1 VAVKFFAITLLF
13 VWLAGLGPALAW
25 AEADAQTG
33 NAAAEEIA
41 SQVPDTDIFL
51 MRINADGEPDLA
63 SLRNLTRRVGYDNQ
77 PAFLPAGAT
86 ILFSAIGDDL
96 QSDIYSLGLSDGS
109 LKPVTQTPESEYS
122 PTPMAGGGFS
132 VVRVESDGTQHL
144 WRYSAEG
151 APLEMLEPELGNVG
165 YHHWLAKDR
174 LALFL
179 VEEPTELV
187 LVRLDDR
194 KAEPVATDIGRSF
207 SRDPESGSLYFLR
220 SAPEGAWQL
229 CSRNETSG
237 EIAVH
242 ITAPGN
248 SQDMAIDKQGWIWMA
263 DGKTLWR
270 WRPGQDHWSSVM
282 DLNGRLPG
290 GITRLAFSG
299 DASELAMVVDMAGDQ
314 AE

>member
-1 VAVKFFAITLLF
+1 VKFFTITLLF
-13 VWLAGLGPALAW
+13 VLLAGIGPALAW

-33 NAAAEEIA
+33 HAAAEEIA

-51 MRINADGEPDLA
+51 MRINADGEPDVA
-63 SLRNLTRRVGYDNQ
+63 SLRNLTRRAGYDNQ
-77 PAFLPAGAT
+77 PAFLPAGGA

-96 QSDIYSLGLSDGS
+96 QSDIYRLELSEGA
-109 LKPVTQTPESEYS
+109 LTRVTQTPESEYS

-151 APLEMLEPELGNVG
+151 APLEMLEPDLGNVG
-165 YHHWLAKDR
+165 YHHWLAEDR

-179 VEEPTELV
+179 VAEPTELV
-187 LVRLDDR
+187 LVRLDDG
-194 KAEPVATDIGRSF
+194 KVQPVAVDVGRSF
-207 SRDPESGSLYFLR
+207 SLNRESGSLYFLR
-220 SAPEGAWQL
+220 SAREGAWEL
-229 CSRNETSG
+229 CSRNETNG
-237 EIAVH
+237 EIVVH
-242 ITAPGN
+242 INAPGN

-290 GITRLAFSG
+290 SMTRLAFSG